1 MLTGCGLLFACRR
14 LFPNGLLAAFLRLV
28 LGLFGLSR
36 SGLLVGWK
44 WLGLWES
51 RRRLLVL
58 LILPLARIAL
68 LVVVCR
74 GNLLGRLFSRCGFL
88 LLLVALLPALL
99 QLLLNVVRGRSL
111 LGRLFSRCGFL
122 LLLVALLP
130 ARLELLLIVAR
141 GRSLLGRLFSR
152 CGFPLLLVALLPARL
167 DLLIV
172 IHGCSLLG
180 RLFGFDLLLL
190 PLFPALIA
198 LLLSARGR
206 ELFGGRGFGLL
217 LLALVPARLLLGLA
231 RLFGGCFGSLLP
243 FAPLAGLLFRLR
255 LPALGTGFGRLAFG
269 AIRLRRDKH
278 CAVPSGAECGAALQR
293 ERA

>member
-1 MLTGCGLLFACRR
+1 MLTGCGLLFACHR
-14 LFPNGLLAAFLRLV
+14 LFPNGLLAALLRLV

-58 LILPLARIAL
+58 LVLPLARIAL
-68 LVVVCR
+68 LVGVCR
-74 GNLLGRLFSRCGFL
+74 GSLLGRLVSRCGLL

-99 QLLLNVVRGRSL
+99 ELLLNVVRGRSL

-130 ARLELLLIVAR
+130 ARL
-141 GRSLLGRLFSR
+141 
-152 CGFPLLLVALLPARL
+152 

-172 IHGCSLLG
+172 IRGCSLLG

-231 RLFGGCFGSLLP
+231 
-243 FAPLAGLLFRLR
+243 
-255 LPALGTGFGRLAFG
+255 
-269 AIRLRRDKH
+269 
-278 CAVPSGAECGAALQR
+278 
-293 ERA
+293 